1 MMAEQIAHRD
11 AVGRNGVVEAEFRD
25 VIADRILPIQALLVH
40 QKGQARGGERLR
52 DRADHE
58 MGVGRHRQAGFDITK
73 AIGLDQRR
81 LAVLHHRDG
90 ETRNFPLV
98 HRFRDE
104 SFEVGNEGRNG
115 FARRD
120 RSGCHRRDSSTGAM
134 KSRAASGARNDGLS
148 RSSTRPTRRRAGRL
162 ILVVLCPA
170 SKPKEHRTGWSGHFG
185 SGVSDPWSIG
195 GRMAGSIQDGSN

>member
-1 MMAEQIAHRD
+1 MEVNDFVIEQIM
-11 AVGRNGVVEAEFRD
+11 
-25 VIADRILPIQALLVH
+25 
-40 QKGQARGGERLR
+40 KLR
-52 DRADHE
+52 
-58 MGVGRHRQAGFDITK
+58 VGRHRQAGFDITQ

-120 RSGCHRRDSSTGAM
+120 RSGCHREGFLDWGNESLAPRP
-134 KSRAASGARNDGLS
+134 GARNDGLS
-148 RSSTRPTRRRAGRL
+148 RSSTRPTRRRAER
-162 ILVVLCPA
+162 
-170 SKPKEHRTGWSGHFG
+170 
-185 SGVSDPWSIG
+185 
-195 GRMAGSIQDGSN
+195 